1 MIERGQISRGK
12 STLVLP
18 YSLILMALVILAWC
32 APVCFSQGDYVLMVQ
47 QAPVDGGTVTPQ
59 PGIHSYGIDEA
70 VIITATPAVGYQF
83 VYWLGDVSEPSSI
96 STTVV
101 LDGPKIIV
109 AIFERVEYGDLVLD
123 EEDEKPRASLG
134 GGGLMPAGRN
144 FWTGR
149 GSGST
154 FRPRPKPLTPVTRN
168 VEITEEP
175 IAEEEAEF
183 PVPIPQPST
192 LALLAAMA
200 PLILS
205 RRSKRAGRSSA

>member
-1 MIERGQISRGK
+1 MHMVEKGQISRGK

-18 YSLILMALVILAWC
+18 HSLILMALVILGWC
-32 APVCFSQGDYVLMVQ
+32 APVCFSQSGYVLMVQ
-47 QAPVDGGTVTPQ
+47 QTPVDGGTVTPQ
-59 PGIHSYGIDEA
+59 PGIHGYGANEA

-96 STTVV
+96 TTTVV

-109 AIFERVEYGDLVLD
+109 AIFERVEYDNLVLD
-123 EEDEKPRASLG
+123 DEDEMPRASLG
-134 GGGLMPAGRN
+134 RGGLMPAGRN
-144 FWTGR
+144 FGIGR
-149 GSGST
+149 GGGST
-154 FRPRPKPLTPVTRN
+154 FRPRPEQQRPVARN

-175 IAEEEAEF
+175 IVEEEAEF

-205 RRSKRAGRSSA
+205 RKSKTLGR